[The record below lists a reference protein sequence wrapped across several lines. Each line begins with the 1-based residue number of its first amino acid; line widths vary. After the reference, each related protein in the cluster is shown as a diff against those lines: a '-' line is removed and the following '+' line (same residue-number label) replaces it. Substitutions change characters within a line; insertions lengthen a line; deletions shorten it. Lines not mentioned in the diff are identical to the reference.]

1 MKKKVKKKVLWL
13 EIIASVKIDN
23 TSNSNEIGAKQFKR
37 FQEIDIML
45 ITFSKVLKFAFD
57 SWNSFS

>member
-1 MKKKVKKKVLWL
+1 MKKKAKKKVLWL

-37 FQEIDIML
+37 FQEIDKM
-45 ITFSKVLKFAFD
+45 
-57 SWNSFS
+57 